1 MSISSERGHVE
12 EWPARL
18 LCSVLMLTSLLFSSC
33 AAPVKQQPAGVM
45 QPAQAPKQFL
55 VLEEVEVRLST
66 GYKTTIRPQTN
77 WALAG
82 TIAQGEVYKSR
93 DQVLTVEGYDVHEAY
108 LVVSGDELV
117 GFYLP
122 VEHNF
127 APISPTKHLRIA
139 R

>member
-1 MSISSERGHVE
+1 MPCSQSLSWNIRMRCALLTVLVMS
-12 EWPARL
+12 
-18 LCSVLMLTSLLFSSC
+18 SLVFSSC
-33 AAPVKQQPAGVM
+33 AAPVKQQSAGVLE
-45 QPAQAPKQFL
+45 PAQAPKQFR
-55 VLEEVEVRLST
+55 VLEEVDVSMST
-66 GYKTTIRPQTN
+66 GYKTKIKAETN
-77 WALAG
+77 WTLAG
-82 TIAQGEVYKSR
+82 TIVQGEVYKSR

-127 APISPTKHLRIA
+127 APILPTKHLRIT

>member
-1 MSISSERGHVE
+1 V
-12 EWPARL
+12 
-18 LCSVLMLTSLLFSSC
+18 SC
-33 AAPVKQQPAGVM
+33 AAPVKQQPAGAL
-45 QPAQAPKQFL
+45 QAAQAPKQFR
-55 VLEEVEVRLST
+55 VLEGVDVSLST
-66 GYKTTIRPQTN
+66 GYKTKIRAETN
-77 WALAG
+77 WALVG

-127 APISPTKHLRIA
+127 APISPTRQLRIA